1 MNYEWVIGTYKG
13 DDAKYVSA
21 LADMG
26 IGYFKMDELAKGRS
40 TEVAVAFR
48 RPIDSPTPE
57 HLLRITDE
65 KKINKFEKGMCIR
78 AGVHKNPVKD
88 PELGFKN
95 CGICHIA

>member
-1 MNYEWVIGTYKG
+1 MNYEWVIGTYSG
-13 DDAKYVSA
+13 DNAKYVSA

-26 IGYFKMDELAKGRS
+26 IGYFKMGELAKGRTS
-40 TEVAVAFR
+40 EVAVAFR
-48 RPIDSPTPE
+48 RPLDGPTPE

-65 KKINKFEKGMCIR
+65 SKIRRLEKGVCLR

-88 PELGFKN
+88 KELGYIN